1 MAHFSCRRRRLESEV
16 NKIREARDE
25 DSLRQKTNHIQE
37 CRDQLR
43 ELTKS
48 VLTALQDLRW
58 AVKTHE
64 KELEKTSKRAEK
76 EESKKKDAEQ
86 KLRSLQQSG
95 QQQQL
100 AQAAAAR
107 STAKGAQDLAI
118 FSSDETTGNV
128 QEVSLQELQTI
139 MEAGALPADP
149 VLDWD
154 SPMIIKAG
162 GSDFDAQLQSAKMQ
176 GCLQYF
182 RDIFK
187 KDPAAAK
194 TGRAKICMQAGNG
207 LEEAATELQLVMPPD
222 ALKLSVPEV
231 AVLLGDK
238 HCSEK
243 AVSNLRTP
251 QNLAF
256 HSSSSSVVTALQ
268 RS

>member
-1 MAHFSCRRRRLESEV
+1 MG
-16 NKIREARDE
+16 D
-25 DSLRQKTNHIQE
+25 
-37 CRDQLR
+37 
-43 ELTKS
+43 
-48 VLTALQDLRW
+48 
-58 AVKTHE
+58 
-64 KELEKTSKRAEK
+64 
-76 EESKKKDAEQ
+76 
-86 KLRSLQQSG
+86 
-95 QQQQL
+95 
-100 AQAAAAR
+100 
-107 STAKGAQDLAI
+107 
-118 FSSDETTGNV
+118 V
-128 QEVSLQELQTI
+128 QEVSLQQLQTI

-162 GSDFDAQLQSAKMQ
+162 GSDFDTQLQSAKMQ

-207 LEEAATELQLVMPPD
+207 LEEAVTELQLVMPPD

-231 AVLLGDK
+231 AALLACDK
-238 HCSEK
+238 HCTEK